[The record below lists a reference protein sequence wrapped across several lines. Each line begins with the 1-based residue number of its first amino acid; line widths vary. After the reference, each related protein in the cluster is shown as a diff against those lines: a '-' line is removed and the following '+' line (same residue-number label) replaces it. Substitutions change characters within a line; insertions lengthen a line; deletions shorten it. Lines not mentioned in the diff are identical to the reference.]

1 MTHAILLAVVGLVGG
16 VFGSMVGLG
25 GGVFIVPVLALF
37 LGVPIH
43 QAIAASLMAVV
54 ATSTTAAVAYLRDDL
69 TNVRLGMTLETMTVS
84 GALVGGLVGALLSRQ
99 VLSAVFGGVML
110 PVAAYLLVRS
120 RTGARVTEAVQGPGL
135 LGASYHDQSLDSTVT
150 YRVQRLPVGM
160 GASLVAGVV
169 SGLLGVGGGFLKVP
183 VMVLAMRVPVRAAVS
198 TSSFMIGVTAC
209 TGAVVYMARG
219 LVDPITT
226 VPVVLGVVVG
236 AYLGSRSAQ
245 RVRSS
250 VLTIMLA
257 VVLFALAVQMIL
269 AAAGISV
276 R

>member
-1 MTHAILLAVVGLVGG
+1 
-16 VFGSMVGLG
+16 MVGLG
-25 GGVFIVPVLALF
+25 GGVFIVPALALF
-37 LGVPIH
+37 LRVPIH

-84 GALVGGLVGALLSRQ
+84 GALVGGLVGAMLSRE
-99 VLSAVFGGVML
+99 VLSAVFGSVM
-110 PVAAYLLVRS
+110 VVVSVYLLVRS
-120 RTGARVTEAVQGPGL
+120 RTGQGAAEVVEDPGT
-135 LGASYHDQSLDSTVT
+135 LGARYQDKNLGETVT
-150 YRVQRLPVGM
+150 YRVRRLPVGM
-160 GASLVAGVV
+160 AASAVAGLV

-209 TGAVVYMARG
+209 AGAAVYLARG
-219 LVDPITT
+219 LVDPVTT
-226 VPVVLGVVVG
+226 VPVVLGVIAG

-245 RVRSS
+245 RVKSS